1 VRGPRTGEG
10 RCRRCGAGVEEAP
23 AALAHHLFVRVDGE
37 VREVVLRMCH
47 PCGAGFPTVRDRDE
61 YARLTYFG

>member
-1 VRGPRTGEG
+1 
-10 RCRRCGAGVEEAP
+10 VEEAP